1 MHLSTQQS
9 IFKSISLFKQRMFMS
24 AYFSSQVLDKF
35 LTSIGAIFRRS
46 FYQCIKLSIQ
56 PLLLFI
62 LLLGISNVTYAVTT
76 VSNDTNSSVNPTKPS
91 TTEKLITV
99 VTGIPL
105 NVASESSSNQSNPAD
120 SANNKPNNNLVN
132 KNPEGF
138 EQPPQDAPSTSTKS
152 SNSPP
157 VISRES
163 TNNGQIETTPTPLKD
178 NEIRQRINGIF
189 YEIEG
194 LQHIDVNVSQ
204 GVVTLSGETPNEKKA
219 QQAINLTN
227 RLTDVVTVEDRIDRT
242 LDVQDNVST
251 VFQGLKVQT
260 KKLIKALPL
269 LLVGIVLFGIVAWFG
284 SWISNQQKI
293 WQRLTPNPFVAE
305 LLSQTIKVIFIIF
318 GLIMALSL
326 MGAETILGTLLGG
339 AGVIGIAVGFAVK
352 DTIENYIAS
361 LMLSIRQP
369 FRARDHIAINGQE
382 GIVVRLT
389 SRATILMTM
398 DGNQLRIPN
407 AEVFKGTILN
417 YTKNPER
424 RFTFELGVDGNDDPL
439 AAIKVGLDAICA
451 LDFVLDKPKAVG
463 IITEVGDSN
472 IILQFQIWV
481 NQSETDFFK
490 ARSIAIRETKHAL
503 ENHGFSL
510 PEPIYRLRFNHKL
523 ENAFEQ
529 QPTNQL
535 KREGLSPADSA
546 QNLPSNDAETIL
558 RVTTPSHDALSVDDK
573 DKLQAKARAKRILQ
587 GQNVDDVL
595 NAKPDKKL
603 MEKVEQEI
611 SENTGETDLLNRNS
625 PQE

>member
-24 AYFSSQVLDKF
+24 AYFSPQVLDKF
-35 LTSIGAIFRRS
+35 LASIGAIFKRS
-46 FYQCIKLSIQ
+46 FYQCIKLSMQ

-62 LLLGISNVTYAVTT
+62 LLLGISNLTYAVNT
-76 VSNDTNSSVNPTKPS
+76 VSNDTNSSENPTKPS

-99 VTGIPL
+99 VTGIPP
-105 NVASESSSNQSNPAD
+105 NVASGSSSNQSNPAD
-120 SANNKPNNNLVN
+120 SANNKPSNNLVN
-132 KNPEGF
+132 
-138 EQPPQDAPSTSTKS
+138 
-152 SNSPP
+152 
-157 VISRES
+157 SRES
-163 TNNGQIETTPTPLKD
+163 TNNGQIENTPTPLKD

-269 LLVGIVLFGIVAWFG
+269 LLVGIVLFSIVAWFG

-369 FRARDHIAINGQE
+369 FRARDQIAINGQE

-529 QPTNQL
+529 QPANQL
-535 KREGLSPADSA
+535 KREGLSPTDSA
-546 QNLPSNDAETIL
+546 QNLPSNDAETTL
-558 RVTTPSHDALSVDDK
+558 SVTTSSHDELSVDDK